1 MNWEYLLRL
10 FQMGKLT
17 VLAPMFLYLPKSPII
32 SVSVL
37 MLFFVRMRKILS
49 IHQKIKDTN
58 AKSSDDK
65 KNIMIKVTQQN
76 GKENYY

>member
-10 FQMGKLT
+10 FLNVKIT

-32 SVSVL
+32 SVSAL

-49 IHQKIKDTN
+49 IHQKIK
-58 AKSSDDK
+58 
-65 KNIMIKVTQQN
+65 TQMQN
-76 GKENYY
+76 QMMTKRIL